1 MIPLMFLINS
11 GTPPTPSYY
20 SGTYLPCTSNCIPSC
35 TTNCDNT
42 FTHPVNIGDVFEGG
56 YYAGAVKISGEIHAL
71 ILSEKAKGFISNTKI
86 SSTAETFTTTEINS
100 IPSYD
105 GAAYTN
111 LFMNKFKSNISSTTK
126 PLLYSIQQL
135 NAVGFG
141 LNGQICN
148 DWYIP
153 ALQEWLTIWHNLNPV
168 SLPTYSYTTGD
179 NNVLFSLPCQKCGIE
194 RGSTIPV
201 TTHTLFKN
209 NVTGTETLY
218 LPFRQG
224 YIMSNFAPNSTTT
237 MLGSVPIGE
246 SFNTKYQFLS
256 YPYFSITGWGYPVH
270 CRLIRKVKLN

>member
-1 MIPLMFLINS
+1 MYLSNNGTSPTIPLYN
-11 GTPPTPSYY
+11 T
-20 SGTYLPCTSNCIPSC
+20 GTYLPCTSNCIPNC

-71 ILSEKAKGFISNTKI
+71 ILSEKAKGFITNTRI
-86 SSTAETFTTTEINS
+86 SSTDETFTTTEINS

-111 LFMNKFKSNISSTTK
+111 FFMNKFKSNISSTSK

-153 ALQEWLTIWHNLNPV
+153 ALQEWLTIWHNLNPS
-168 SLPTYSYTTGD
+168 SLTTYSYTTGD
-179 NNVLFSLPCQKCGIE
+179 NNVLFSLPCQKCGIGL
-194 RGSTIPV
+194 GSAIPV
-201 TTHTLFKN
+201 TSHPLFKN
-209 NVTGTETLY
+209 NVNGTETLY
-218 LPFRQG
+218 LPSYQG

-237 MLGSVPIGE
+237 MSGSLPIGT
-246 SFNTKYQFLS
+246 SGSMYYQFLS
-256 YPYFSITGWGYPVH
+256 YPYFSITGWSYPIH
-270 CRLIRKVKLN
+270 CRLIRKVKLS